1 MRTSFSGAML
11 SALFLSIFV
20 VAPAPA
26 QSEGQQQAVKQALNG
41 KHFLVTYREGGPI
54 YGTYYFRDV
63 YFCPSGLYL
72 VQGQSRKETVMG
84 NTQVYSL
91 NDRGVWDVSTIA
103 GRVVL
108 RSRSQSGQVN
118 ALPIALL
125 PDGGIWLGD
134 GVTVV
139 SRGLAPCQ

>member
-1 MRTSFSGAML
+1 MRTSSSGAML
-11 SALFLSIFV
+11 SALLLSTFV
-20 VAPAPA
+20 AAPASA
-26 QSEGQQQAVKQALNG
+26 QSEGQQAVKQALNG
-41 KHFLVTYREGGPI
+41 KHFLVTYREGGAV

-108 RSRSQSGQVN
+108 RSRSQSGQVS
-118 ALPIALL
+118 ALPISLL